1 MTMTALQ
8 LTAIVRF
15 VTLMHFFVFARFWH
29 PRGTLAQSHLPF
41 FALPSSVCISSRHA
55 RKRAALSFSGAERR
69 RKRINSLVLAM
80 VSVSENRPP
89 RRRLI
94 ASVSFVKRVRLILSA
109 VAVVAGR
116 GFLTVFILCVCHTMH
131 AALCQS
137 PHHGKGISLTPENE
151 AGGSLQ
157 GVPLTRSNF

>member
-1 MTMTALQ
+1 MSKLLVNSALRLRQKTQ
-8 LTAIVRF
+8 L
-15 VTLMHFFVFARFWH
+15 LRFWQ

-80 VSVSENRPP
+80 VSVSANKPP
-89 RRRLI
+89 RSRLI
-94 ASVSFVKRVRLILSA
+94 ASTSFVKRVRLILSA
-109 VAVVAGR
+109 VAVAGW

-131 AALCQS
+131 TALCQS
-137 PHHGKGISLTPENE
+137 PRRHLFALAESGKSGDFRPRQDK
-151 AGGSLQ
+151 AGFLQ
-157 GVPLTRSNF
+157 ITADEV